1 MNINNK
7 GVSSWGCSYS
17 PAVTVAITSWGSLRG
32 GFGGC
37 VSYLGKKCVYYKRCF
52 VFYIVH
58 SLPAP
63 DSKKQGIDKEISLSK
78 PPTQIY

>member
-37 VSYLGKKCVYYKRCF
+37 VSYLGEKCVYKRC
-52 VFYIVH
+52 
-58 SLPAP
+58 LN
-63 DSKKQGIDKEISLSK
+63 
-78 PPTQIY
+78 